1 MVVIPAVDMMG
12 GRAVRLSQGDF
23 NKETRYFEDSFD
35 AARNWVECGAK
46 RLHLV
51 DLDAAK
57 KGAPAHMDTVARIV
71 RELRVP
77 VEIGGGIRSM
87 DIVEKYLG
95 IGVGWVIVG
104 TAAVDDRDFVLTAA
118 SRFPDRI
125 ILGIDARDGLV
136 KTKGWTEGTALT
148 AVELA
153 RSYINTGIAAVIYT
167 DIAKDGVGGGVD
179 IEGTRRLAVDGKIPT
194 IASGGIKY
202 IDDIRAVIP
211 LEKDGVIGVIAGRSL
226 YEGTL
231 DLAEAIREA
240 DGKKATAGG

>member
-1 MVVIPAVDMMG
+1 MG

-23 NKETRYFEDSFD
+23 NRETRYFEDPFD
-35 AARNWVECGAK
+35 AAENWVECGAK

-71 RELRVP
+71 NELNVP
-77 VEIGGGIRSM
+77 VEIGGGIRSIE
-87 DIVEKYLG
+87 IVEKYLG
-95 IGVGWVIVG
+95 MGVGWVIVG
-104 TAAVDDRDFVLTAA
+104 TAAVEDRDFVLAAA
-118 SRFPDRI
+118 SRFPEKI

-136 KTKGWTEGTALT
+136 KTKGWVEGTTLT
-148 AVELA
+148 AVDLA
-153 RSYINTGIAAVIYT
+153 RSYIDVGIAAVIYT

-179 IEGTRRLAVDGKIPT
+179 IEGTKRLAVEGKIPT

-202 IDDIRAVIP
+202 IEDIRAVAA
-211 LEKDGVIGVIAGRSL
+211 LEADGVVGVIAGRSL

-231 DLAEAIREA
+231 DLAEAISVTEG
-240 DGKKATAGG
+240 GKTE

>member
-1 MVVIPAVDMMG
+1 MG

-23 NKETRYFEDSFD
+23 KKETRYFEDPFD
-35 AARNWVECGAK
+35 AARNWVMGGAK

-71 RELRVP
+71 SELKVP

-87 DIVEKYLG
+87 DVVEKYLG
-95 IGVGWVIVG
+95 MGVEWVIVG

-118 SRFPDRI
+118 SRYPDRI
-125 ILGIDARDGLV
+125 IIGIDARDGLV
-136 KTKGWTEGTALT
+136 KTKGWVEGTALT

-153 RSYINTGIAAVIYT
+153 RSYDGAGIAAVIYT

-179 IEGTRRLAVDGKIPT
+179 IEGTKRLAVDGKIPT

-202 IDDIRAVIP
+202 IEDIRAAAA
-211 LEKDGVIGVIAGRSL
+211 LEADGVIGVIAGRSL

-231 DLAEAIREA
+231 DLAEAILEA
-240 DGKKATAGG
+240 EGRDVTAGG

>member
-1 MVVIPAVDMMG
+1 MGIVVIPAVDMRG

-23 NKETRYFEDSFD
+23 ERETRYFENPFD
-35 AARNWVECGAK
+35 AAKRWVELGAK

-57 KGAPAHMDTVARIV
+57 KGEPAHMDVVAEIAKK
-71 RELRVP
+71 LTVP

-87 DIVEKYLG
+87 DVVEEYLG
-95 IGVGWVIVG
+95 AGIQWVIVG
-104 TAAVDDRDFVLTAA
+104 TAAVDDRDFVLEAA

-136 KTKGWTEGTALT
+136 KTKGWAEGTTLT
-148 AVELA
+148 AVDLA
-153 RSYINTGIAAVIYT
+153 LSYSDAGIAAVIYT
-167 DIAKDGVGGGVD
+167 DISRDGVGGGVD
-179 IEGTRRLAVDGKIPT
+179 IEGTKKLAVEGKIPT
-194 IASGGIKY
+194 IASGGIKE
-202 IDDIRAVIP
+202 IGDIRAVTA

-231 DLAEAIREA
+231 DLAEAISA
-240 DGKKATAGG
+240 AGG